1 MATLSRKYLFA
12 HMNAQATAPPDA
24 DENQRLQEFAK
35 QLIDGI
41 LSTAQDQLESDT
53 DERDQ
58 IDITLPVTLTP
69 VHDAPEGGCV
79 GVSVGFATYH
89 QNFKG
94 DNPGDG

>member
-1 MATLSRKYLFA
+1 MTG
-12 HMNAQATAPPDA
+12 QAAAPPDA

-35 QLIDGI
+35 RLIDGI

-69 VHDAPEGGCV
+69 VHEAPEGGCV
-79 GVSVGFATYH
+79 EIAVGAVSIPWH
-89 QNFKG
+89 PMIKRDRPNRR
-94 DNPGDG
+94 